1 MFAEEL
7 NMIKNAEDKAAE
19 MKHQARLDA
28 KALTAEA
35 QAEVSRLI
43 DEAFA
48 LEKEECNKLIK
59 EGHAI
64 ADEEYAKTISDAQTL
79 CKEMA
84 AKAKVNEE
92 AAVKFIAERIVK
104 SSVNN

>member
-7 NMIKNAEDKAAE
+7 NMIKNAENEAAE

-35 QAEVSRLI
+35 QAEVTRLI

-48 LEKEECNKLIK
+48 REKEECQKLLK
-59 EGHAI
+59 EGQAI
-64 ADEEYAKTISDAQTL
+64 ADEEYARTISGAQTL

-84 AKAKVNEE
+84 AKAKANEE

-104 SSVNN
+104 SSVDC

>member
-7 NMIKNAEDKAAE
+7 NMIKNAENEAAE

-28 KALTAEA
+28 KTLTAEA
-35 QAEVSRLI
+35 QAEVTRLI

-48 LEKEECNKLIK
+48 REKEECQKLLK
-59 EGHAI
+59 EGQAI
-64 ADEEYAKTISDAQTL
+64 ADEEYAQTISGAQTL

-84 AKAKVNEE
+84 AKAKANEE

-104 SSVNN
+104 SSVDC

>member
-7 NMIKNAEDKAAE
+7 NMIKNAENEAAE

-28 KALTAEA
+28 KVLTAEA
-35 QAEVSRLI
+35 QAEVTRLI

-48 LEKEECNKLIK
+48 YEKEECHKLIK
-59 EGHAI
+59 EGHSI
-64 ADEEYAKTISDAQTL
+64 ADEEYAQTISGAQTL

-84 AKAKVNEE
+84 AKAKANEE

-104 SSVNN
+104 SSVDC

>member
-7 NMIKNAEDKAAE
+7 NMIKSAENQADE

-35 QAEVSRLI
+35 QAEVTRLI

-48 LEKEECNKLIK
+48 YEKEECQKLIK

-64 ADEEYAKTISDAQTL
+64 ADEQYAKTISQAQTL

-84 AKAKVNEE
+84 EKAKANED

-104 SSVNN
+104 SSVDC